1 MRPTDAEA
9 PTAGHSAAADTSR
22 IARACCR
29 AACALFTLVLDC
41 RALATRLVSNGSL
54 KRDHHCASKL
64 VPVVVKTLA
73 TDQATGTSKGMGA
86 VCCGA
91 TEVQPYK
98 PSSKKP
104 MTQDIRVL
112 HATLSRRQA

>member
-22 IARACCR
+22 KARACCR

-54 KRDHHCASKL
+54 KRDHHCASEL

-73 TDQATGTSKGMGA
+73 IDQATGTSKGLGA

-91 TEVQPYK
+91 THLRAHETRHDLVC
-98 PSSKKP
+98 
-104 MTQDIRVL
+104 RL
-112 HATLSRRQA
+112 LL